1 MAHDYDRGVLMHGL
15 LQIGTELSDFQMV
28 TDASVVVR
36 YRKSNPLL
44 VDIMA
49 QGDVIEVLRGFSVV
63 RDLLIKV
70 VRTGETVGV
79 DGSTIMTRGIDS
91 IKIERFVKDD
101 YMSLDLPL
109 RGLQHAVDLIEDMVP
124 DPDAVLQEQMDK
136 FLEDLPDC

>member
-1 MAHDYDRGVLMHGL
+1 MDNTERGVLMHGL

-28 TDASVVVR
+28 TDSSVLVR
-36 YRKSNPLL
+36 YRASNPLL

-49 QGDVIEVLRGFSVV
+49 VGDIIEIMRGFSVV

-70 VRTGETVGV
+70 IRTGESVGV
-79 DGSTIMTRGIDS
+79 DSSTIMTRTTGG
-91 IKIERFVKDD
+91 IKIERFIKDD

-109 RGLQHAVDLIEDMVP
+109 RPLQHMVDIIEHMVP
-124 DPDAVLQEQMDK
+124 DVDAVLQEQMDK